1 MNKFVDFGK
10 RDVDL
15 PAGCKDLI
23 DVLQRAE
30 QRAAPKLATRSVWR
44 LADVAAHVDR
54 LTEAGA
60 KAKNLAITWH
70 EMNYVLLTS
79 EQGVISALTVIHEN
93 TQREQTVRGVFQ
105 EAGLAPNFVKTV
117 AGFSVRV
124 LRYSFPAGASNIGSL
139 ISELLRK
146 GYGLAENVRLEIG
159 SWQDDAS

>member
-10 RDVDL
+10 RGIDL

-23 DVLQRAE
+23 DVLQQAE
-30 QRAAPKLATRSVWR
+30 QRAAPKFTTRSVEG
-44 LADVAAHVDR
+44 LADVAKHVDGLAQAR
-54 LTEAGA
+54 D

-70 EMNYVLLTS
+70 ELNYVLLMK
-79 EQGVISALTVIHEN
+79 EQDVISALMVIHED
-93 TQREQTVRGVFQ
+93 THREQAVREVF
-105 EAGLAPNFVKTV
+105 EKAGLTPTVLKTV

-139 ISELLRK
+139 ISELLRR

-159 SWQDDAS
+159 SWEDDAS

>member
-1 MNKFVDFGK
+1 
-10 RDVDL
+10 
-15 PAGCKDLI
+15 
-23 DVLQRAE
+23 
-30 QRAAPKLATRSVWR
+30 VWR

-93 TQREQTVRGVFQ
+93 TQREQAVRGVFE

-124 LRYSFPAGASNIGSL
+124 LRYSFPADASKIGNL
-139 ISELLRK
+139 ISELLRR
-146 GYGLAENVRLEIG
+146 GYGVAENVRLEIG
-159 SWQDDAS
+159 SWEDDAS